1 MTLRSFCQ
9 DGEYNKT
16 SPQRPQ
22 AEGLSR
28 SCSCMEALHSKEAI
42 EENQTP
48 WVSLLGQRAQ
58 ECNCMESME
67 YFKI

>member
-42 EENQTP
+42 VENRTP
-48 WVSLLGQRAQ
+48 WVQRAR
-58 ECNCMESME
+58 ECNCMESIE
-67 YFKI
+67 YFKV